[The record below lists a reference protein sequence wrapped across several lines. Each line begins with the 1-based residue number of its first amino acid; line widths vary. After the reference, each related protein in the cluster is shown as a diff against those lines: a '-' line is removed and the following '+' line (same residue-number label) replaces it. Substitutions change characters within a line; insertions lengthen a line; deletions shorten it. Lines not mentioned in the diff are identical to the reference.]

1 MSGLFTKESGAPF
14 SILSGRGTFVRQ
26 GQSANNTVNTT
37 QTREQLNQV
46 FQLRFAGNGPYFINA
61 ANIGTD
67 GRGVSSDGAAAFSG
81 QLFTQ
86 PSAGTLG
93 SLQRRAFSGPWV
105 FAADFGLSKVTKIT
119 ERQSIILKMN
129 ASNIFNHPTFGFG
142 DQTVTATNFGQVV
155 GTFFGRRV
163 IQFEAQYR
171 F

>member
-119 ERQSIILKMN
+119 ERQSIIL
-129 ASNIFNHPTFGFG
+129 
-142 DQTVTATNFGQVV
+142 
-155 GTFFGRRV
+155 R
-163 IQFEAQYR
+163 
-171 F
+171 